1 MSGGVTKEVTAE
13 VRARASILDVIAESV
28 VLKRAGK
35 EYKGCCP
42 FHNEKSPSFHV
53 NPEKGIFKCFGC
65 QVGGDVFV
73 FVQKSRGLDFLD
85 SVRYLAHKYGVPLV
99 ESEQDRE
106 AYSKKSHIKTI
117 YEQACVFYQKL
128 LADPQEGAFARD
140 YLAKRGITDETIA
153 KFRLG
158 FAPAGW
164 DGLISF
170 LSTSSQVTTSILA
183 EAGLVREKQGGG
195 SFYDLFRNRL
205 MVPICNSEG
214 DVIAFGGRALAA
226 DDQVK
231 YINSPETPIYTK
243 GNNLFAF
250 HHAKAAIKENDSV
263 IVVEGYFDAIMP
275 HQCGFTNTVASLG
288 TALTEAQAK
297 LLIRY
302 TESKRVYLSFDADK
316 AGAAAV
322 ERGVEMLGTVAEG
335 IGVDLRVLRVPGGKD
350 PDECLRQPDGP
361 EIFRRAID
369 RAPVLIEYQLD
380 TAVDGINLGTHTGRI
395 EAASKVVP
403 ILSRLKNAIA
413 RGEYIRQSSS
423 RLKIGE
429 EELLHEVRTY
439 RRDHKLDRGDQRY
452 SDRFSG
458 EGLGYSPGGYQ
469 NKGPGGYQKGSG
481 GYQNKGSGGFQ
492 SKGSGDFRSGGG
504 GGSDRTGSGGKN
516 FQGKGYQNKSGGR
529 FEPQEAGHRP
539 SAFPQREPRASKV
552 PSGVTDA
559 ERRLLVLYLTSRDDY
574 DRISAALADETLLTP
589 AHQRIKE
596 ELEGIGGNFN
606 TMEDLQYQL
615 MDRVAT
621 DEEVAALLT
630 EIILLV
636 DETKKQKAPW
646 TVLLTECISRI
657 LKERINDL
665 NVSFRKLL
673 ATAEDDSV
681 AITIQS
687 KMLELQKVTN
697 QFQTAK
703 TMEELKSVRGEI
715 DALDSNASAISR
727 KAVPTGNFSSSQGV
741 RDSEVATLNSS
752 NEHSDQPHSNKG
764 HSDKEI
770 SNKEHS
776 DKPHSNKEYSD
787 KQHSDKEYS
796 ETRLPNLISV
806 EDRELELAV
815 PEFEEAGFDEDDE
828 DDGAPVIDPSLN

>member
-1 MSGGVTKEVTAE
+1 MNGGVTKEVTAE

-85 SVRYLAHKYGVPLV
+85 SVRYLAHKYGVALV

-106 AYSKKSHIKTI
+106 AYNKKSHIKMI

-128 LADPQEGAFARD
+128 LADPQEGSVARE

-158 FAPAGW
+158 FAPVGW
-164 DGLISF
+164 DGLISY
-170 LSTSSQVTTSILA
+170 LSTSAKVTTSILA
-183 EAGLVREKQGGG
+183 EAGLVKEKQGGG

-231 YINSPETPIYTK
+231 YLNSPESPIYTK
-243 GNNLFAF
+243 GDNLFAF

-275 HQCGFTNTVASLG
+275 HQCGFANTVATLG

-297 LLIRY
+297 LLVRY

-316 AGAAAV
+316 AGEAAV
-322 ERGVEMLGTVAEG
+322 QRGVEMLGTISEG
-335 IGVDLRVLRVPGGKD
+335 IGVDLRVIRVPGGKD

-361 EIFRRAID
+361 AIFRNAID

-380 TAVDGINLGTHTGRI
+380 NAVDGINLGTHTGRI

-403 ILSRLKNAIA
+403 ILSRLKNAIV
-413 RGEYIRQSSS
+413 RSEYVRQSST

-439 RRDHKLDRGDQRY
+439 RRDHKLDKGGERY

-469 NKGPGGYQKGSG
+469 GSGGYQNKGGYQKGSGNFQKGSGGYQKGSG
-481 GYQNKGSGGFQ
+481 GKG
-492 SKGSGDFRSGGG
+492 
-504 GGSDRTGSGGKN
+504 
-516 FQGKGYQNKSGGR
+516 FQGKGYQNKDSRNGGR

-596 ELEGIGGNFN
+596 ELEGIGGDFN
-606 TMEDLQYQL
+606 TMEDLQYKL

-630 EIILLV
+630 EIILRV

-673 ATAEDDSV
+673 TTAEDDSD

-697 QFQTAK
+697 QFQAAK
-703 TMEELKSVRGEI
+703 TMEELKSVRGQI
-715 DALDSNASAISR
+715 DALESGASAISR

-741 RDSEVATLNSS
+741 RETDVATLNSS
-752 NEHSDQPHSNKG
+752 NE
-764 HSDKEI
+764 
-770 SNKEHS
+770 
-776 DKPHSNKEYSD
+776 YSD
-787 KQHSDKEYS
+787 KQQSNKEYS
-796 ETRLPNLISV
+796 ETRLPNSISV
-806 EDRELELAV
+806 EEREIELAV

-828 DDGAPVIDPSLN
+828 DNRAAVIDPSLN